1 MNKMFPQKA
10 PLTILTIYI
19 QEASSKFE
27 DWMDGDEPYF
37 VAVKNI
43 QPEDFLN
50 FDFFKYTIEN
60 FFNEQQQ
67 TDQFNLEDIIKTHKK
82 LLEKIKNGE
91 KDISFEINIG
101 NTFIDSIYQ
110 FNFVTI

>member
-1 MNKMFPQKA
+1 MNKTFPQKS

-37 VAVKNI
+37 VAIKNI

-60 FFNEQQQ
+60 FFKEQQQ
-67 TDQFNLEDIIKTHKK
+67 TDQFNLNNIIKTHKK

-101 NTFIDSIYQ
+101 KNVIDSVYR
-110 FNFVTI
+110 FNFITI

>member
-1 MNKMFPQKA
+1 MNKTFPQKA

-37 VAVKNI
+37 VSVKNI
-43 QPEDFLN
+43 QPENFLN

-60 FFNEQQQ
+60 LFKEQQQ
-67 TDQFNLEDIIKTHKK
+67 TDQFNLNNIIKTHKK

-101 NTFIDSIYQ
+101 KNVIDSVYR